1 MSGSFPLAFA
11 SLKNALFSLFRV
23 RAGDKL
29 ALICR
34 ALPLIAVWKERDRG
48 VGVVGVITQH
58 AKVHPTLFTLPK

>member
-1 MSGSFPLAFA
+1 MLLKQCIVWSFQRGRA
-11 SLKNALFSLFRV
+11 
-23 RAGDKL
+23 AGDKL